1 MFCKGISSDS
11 VDTFSFF
18 IVQLETYVH
27 CRNFLSK
34 PTQLQYGCYSYIHI
48 IVNGL
53 ELPLTHWPWIG
64 MFQDLWHLNVS
75 CFIQK
80 GFSVKTLLFDCII
93 CCSVTHG
100 WMTQSK
106 NFVIF
111 MWKTSQKYTRGMI
124 STNFWWY
131 SPYFGKYIILLM

>member
-1 MFCKGISSDS
+1 MTHFHFILSNLKHMCIVEIFCQNPPSYNMGAIA
-11 VDTFSFF
+11 TA
-18 IVQLETYVH
+18 TYI
-27 CRNFLSK
+27 L
-34 PTQLQYGCYSYIHI
+34 I

-93 CCSVTHG
+93 CCCCNA
-100 WMTQSK
+100 WMDDPKQKFRYIHVKNKSK
-106 NFVIF
+106 V
-111 MWKTSQKYTRGMI
+111 YTRGMI

-131 SPYFGKYIILLM
+131 SPQYFGKYIVLLRS